1 MSFRS
6 DPTTGMVAANAH
18 ATDPLTNGPP
28 RAVYC
33 TVAGD
38 LVCSF
43 DGGITTVTLPI
54 DAKTWHPISPTHIR
68 ATSTATVLLAY

>member
-1 MSFRS
+1 MRS
-6 DPTTGMVAANAH
+6 DPITSLIAATPH
-18 ATDPLTNGPP
+18 ATAAILNGPP

-43 DGGITTVTLPI
+43 DGTNNVTIPM
-54 DAKTWHPISPTHIR
+54 DAKTWHPIRPTHIR
-68 ATSTATVLLAY
+68 VSTATVLLGY